1 MDIFYILFCC
11 FHSRL
16 WTSKCW
22 LGIWKCSW
30 ELLYWKMVEDKT
42 FAKTFWCLHC
52 WFLSGKYQLD
62 GVLLDLRLL
71 NMTMQHNNQIAKND
85 FTKTMYDRL
94 FYSFNEYLLKM
105 VRHTLEIL
113 QVMLQQFLMRLTIL
127 RHCIHERI
135 ETFTLKFFQETCR
148 KLNKLFKELLSCY
161 RFRENFQ
168 VKRG

>member
-1 MDIFYILFCC
+1 M
-11 FHSRL
+11 
-16 WTSKCW
+16 
-22 LGIWKCSW
+22 
-30 ELLYWKMVEDKT
+30 
-42 FAKTFWCLHC
+42 
-52 WFLSGKYQLD
+52 D

-135 ETFTLKFFQETCR
+135 ETFTLKCFQETCR